1 VCNLATHVI
10 VVVQPSLVVVVVV
23 VVVVVTLATMETSIA
38 SNVFF
43 FNTHQVIYLK
53 LTNTYYLY

>member
-10 VVVQPSLVVVVVV
+10 VVVQPSLVVVVV

>member
-10 VVVQPSLVVVVVV
+10 VVVQPSLVVVV